1 MHFFKSSP
9 LTILFYVLHCVN
21 LLSLFTLLCVSL
33 QELERFKAF
42 VKRKPA
48 FDVVIDGL
56 NVANAKRGKL
66 WQSEM
71 VRKLTDAYEMLAQY
85 FAASTSLTLLVQN
98 TLHMHT
104 QSLTV

>member
-1 MHFFKSSP
+1 M
-9 LTILFYVLHCVN
+9 N

-71 VRKLTDAYEMLAQY
+71 VRKLTDAYKAQY